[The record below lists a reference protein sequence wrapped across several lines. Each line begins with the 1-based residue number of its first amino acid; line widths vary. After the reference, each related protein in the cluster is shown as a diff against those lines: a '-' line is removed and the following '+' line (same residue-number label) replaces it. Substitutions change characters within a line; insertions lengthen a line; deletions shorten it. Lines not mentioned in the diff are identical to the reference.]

1 MEIFAGYV
9 RVSTD
14 DQIEYSPES
23 QIKLLRE
30 SAKKDGGII
39 PDEFMFSDEGISGK
53 DAAHRPEFNRMISLA
68 KEKDPPFSRIYVWK
82 YSRFA
87 RNQEESIVY
96 KNMLRKNN
104 IDVVSISEP
113 IIDGAFGSLIERI
126 IEWQDEYYLINL
138 STEVKRGMLE
148 KASRGE
154 AMCRTYGYDYVDKKT
169 YVPNADADVVRDV
182 FDSFVKGESMR
193 NIATRL
199 AADGVKNSR
208 GNPPDGRWVNYM
220 LHNPVYI
227 GKIRWSKEGRAA
239 SKRHYDSEN
248 IVIADGKHE
257 PIISMDV
264 WNKAQEILKRY
275 KEIFNKNERTL
286 VTRHWPLRGVAKC
299 ECGANLTYNS
309 KKYDYVQCTSY
320 IHGKGC
326 RTSHLITVDNLTKA
340 LVKSLIKTVSSNN
353 VNIKPQ
359 KRVLQVEDSSK
370 LKKLIT
376 AEERKLKRCTEAYQ
390 AGYDTLEEYGK
401 NKKEITERINE
412 LREKLK
418 PAPIKE
424 MTREEF
430 NNKLIH
436 LINILQDETV
446 TNEEKNIAVRKLIDS
461 VTYHKKSESLTVLF
475 K

>member
-113 IIDGAFGSLIERI
+113 IVDGAFGSLIERI

-154 AMCRTYGYDYVDKKT
+154 AMCRTYGYDFIDKKT

-182 FDSFVKGESMR
+182 FNSFVKGESMR
-193 NIATRL
+193 SIATRL

-208 GNPPDGRWVNYM
+208 GNPPDNRWINYM
-220 LHNPVYI
+220 LYNPVYI

-239 SKRHYDSEN
+239 SKRQYDSEN
-248 IVIADGKHE
+248 IVITDGTHE

-264 WNKAQEILKRY
+264 WNKAQEILKHN
-275 KEIFNKNERTL
+275 KELFCKNERKL

-309 KKYDYVQCTSY
+309 KKYDYVQCTNY
-320 IHGKGC
+320 THCKGC
-326 RTSHLITVDNLTKA
+326 HDSHLITVDNLTNA
-340 LVKSLIKTVSSNN
+340 FIESLIKTVSLNN
-353 VNIKPQ
+353 INIKP
-359 KRVLQVEDSSK
+359 KRYVQQVNDAPK
-370 LKKLIT
+370 IKKLIL
-376 AEERKLKRCTEAYQ
+376 AEERKLKRCAEAYQ

-412 LREKLK
+412 LQEKLK
-418 PAPIKE
+418 PIPVKE
-424 MTREEF
+424 ITREEF
-430 NNKLIH
+430 NDKLMR
-436 LINILQDETV
+436 LINILQDTMV
-446 TNEEKNIAVRKLIDS
+446 SNEEKNIAVREVIDR
-461 VTYHKKSESLTVLF
+461 VIYHKKNESLTVLF